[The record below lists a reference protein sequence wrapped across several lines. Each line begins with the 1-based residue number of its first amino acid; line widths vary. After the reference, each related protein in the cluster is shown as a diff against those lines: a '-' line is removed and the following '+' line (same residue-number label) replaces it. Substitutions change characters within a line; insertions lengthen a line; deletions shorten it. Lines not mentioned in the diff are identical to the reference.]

1 MKMKRTT
8 SALLIIG
15 AAFVPAGVMSES
27 PVPVGVSKAQT
38 AEIHEDVTLN
48 GSLIARRTSRLS
60 TEIDGLVSDILVDDG
75 DRLAGGAVVIR
86 LDRRLARIDKDSASA
101 RLEEARARKRESERR
116 HRELVK
122 LQETRHV
129 ADTSVD
135 AAKAQIDIDAATVK
149 RAEADLARTLEIL
162 DRHIVRAPF
171 DAVVSR
177 KLVERGEWVETNTA
191 IAELVDVGILRLEVP
206 VPQFYYANVD
216 TETRVSIRLDAMP
229 DRSFEASITRKIPI
243 SDAASR
249 TFRIWIDIPNDERL
263 LAPGMSARV
272 TLHVVTG
279 DRTPAL
285 LLPRDAVVRKPD
297 GTANVWVIV
306 VEDGITKAVPRL
318 IETGRSY
325 RDHIE
330 IVQGDVK
337 PGEQVVIRGNE
348 ILRPGQ
354 SVLVAEERVQDI

>member
-1 MKMKRTT
+1 MTRKRITC
-8 SALLIIG
+8 ALLILSALFLPG
-15 AAFVPAGVMSES
+15 PAMSES
-27 PVPVGVSKAQT
+27 PVPVGVSTART
-38 AEIHEDVTLN
+38 AEIHEEVMLN

-60 TEIDGLVSDILVDDG
+60 TEIDGLVSEILIDDG
-75 DRLAGGAVVIR
+75 DRLQRGAVVIR
-86 LDRRLARIDKDSASA
+86 LDPRLARIDRDSASA
-101 RLEEARARKRESERR
+101 RLEEARARKRESERQ
-116 HRELVK
+116 HREFLK

-129 ADTSVD
+129 ADTSVA

-149 RAEADLARTLEIL
+149 RVQAELARTVELL
-162 DRHIVRAPF
+162 DRHVVYAPF

-191 IAELVDVGILRLEVP
+191 IAELVDVGVLRLEVP
-206 VPQFYYANVD
+206 VPQFYYANVNI
-216 TETRVSIRLDAMP
+216 ETQVSIRLDAMP
-229 DRSFEASITRKIPI
+229 DRSFEAKVTRKIPI

-249 TFRIWIDIPNDERL
+249 TFRIWIEIPNDEHL

-272 TLHVVTG
+272 NLHIAAG
-279 DRTPAL
+279 DRAPAL

-330 IVQGDVK
+330 IVQGDVR
-337 PGEQVVIRGNE
+337 PGQQVVIRGNE